1 MKDQAI
7 VLINSEQT
15 AQISIFDRGFLF
27 GDSVYE
33 VTRSYGKRFL
43 FLHEHLIRMKRSCEL
58 LAIDYPEQLLKAD
71 LDKLQSLIKD
81 ENYYLRIILTRGVDS
96 EINLSPSNTKKT
108 TRILIA
114 YPFKDYPRNWYEQ
127 GVSMQISKIKRNP
140 VDSLNPEIKSGN
152 YLNNML
158 ALQLA
163 KQAGFYDAIMFNH
176 HGHLTECT
184 TSNIWFIQDKVVYT
198 PHLSNGLLAGITRA
212 KILDLLR
219 QSNISHRE
227 GNFNRNDLK
236 NAQEVFL
243 SSSTKEIVP
252 ITAIDTK
259 PVGNGEVGPMTKQL
273 MQLYSQHVLQIM
285 HK

>member
-163 KQAGFYDAIMFNH
+163 KQAGYYDAIMFNH
-176 HGHLTECT
+176 QGHLTECT
-184 TSNIWFIQDKVVYT
+184 TSNIWFIQDDVVCT
-198 PHLSNGLLAGITRA
+198 PHLSNGLLSGITRA
-212 KILDLLR
+212 KILDILKLE
-219 QSNISHRE
+219 NIAFKE
-227 GNFNRNDLK
+227 GHFNRNDLK

-252 ITAIDTK
+252 ITKIDQK
-259 PVGNGEVGPMTKQL
+259 PVGNGLVGSKTKEL
-273 MQLYSQHVLQIM
+273 MQLYSNHVKKIVL
-285 HK
+285 K